1 MEKNENAL
9 LRYIM
14 LSTAH
19 LSHQDALTLAY
30 LSDPIDSAE
39 TCTHEWIHSTGMHN
53 GFIIRLTAR
62 ADAPG
67 ELRTRGISDALCST
81 LELLSRSLNVSMI
94 HFDRDAEVLT
104 GLPVY
109 EG

>member
-1 MEKNENAL
+1 MEKNENTL

-30 LSDPIDSAE
+30 LSDPIDSVE
-39 TCTHEWIHSTGMHN
+39 NYTHEWIHSTGMHN

-62 ADAPG
+62 ADALE
-67 ELRTRGISDALCST
+67 ELRTRGISGALCST

-94 HFDRDAEVLT
+94 HFDRNAELLT

-109 EG
+109 SG

>member
-1 MEKNENAL
+1 MEKNENTL

-39 TCTHEWIHSTGMHN
+39 TCTHEWIHNTGMHN

-62 ADAPG
+62 ADALE

-94 HFDRDAEVLT
+94 HFDRDADVLT